1 MCVTVK
7 AVVPEV
13 NNGDLTKPKMLFCR
27 QKEQTYT
34 VTKMVRKAMKKRE
47 SKTSAFGKKGTE
59 Y

>member
-13 NNGDLTKPKMLFCR
+13 NNGVLTKPKMLFCR

-47 SKTSAFGKKGTE
+47 KTSAFGKKGTE